1 MTEGI
6 SIEPAVCHGKPVIQ
20 GTRVLVS
27 TILGALAGGD
37 SHEMVVEDYEITLEQ
52 ISAALQFASEMA
64 EHVCS
69 AAIQTLGGYGY
80 VSDFPVERIYRDVRV
95 CQIYEGTSDV
105 QKIIIQ
111 RALA

>member
-6 SIEPAVCHGKPVIQ
+6 SIDPAVCHGKPVIQ

-37 SHEMVVEDYEITLEQ
+37 SRETIAEDYEITQEQ

-64 EHVCS
+64 DMQVVT
-69 AAIQTLGGYGY
+69 A
-80 VSDFPVERIYRDVRV
+80 
-95 CQIYEGTSDV
+95 
-105 QKIIIQ
+105 
-111 RALA
+111 